1 MSANDNSRKELIM
14 DNRLRLISL
23 IFALSLLALPL
34 VGCEFGSGMTLAVK
48 IDTPKDGSTVNT
60 PTVTVSGLLGGTE
73 RKGAK
78 VKINNGDATVTDDK
92 YSGNVTLTEG
102 KNIITVVATQ
112 GQSRPEEK
120 VTVTYVPAKQ

>member
-1 MSANDNSRKELIM
+1 M

-34 VGCEFGSGMTLAVK
+34 VGCEFGSGMTLTVK

-78 VKINNGDATVTDDK
+78 VKVNNVDVTVNDDK
-92 YSGNVTLTEG
+92 FSANVTLTEG
-102 KNIITVVATQ
+102 KNVINVVATH
-112 GQSRPEEK
+112 GQSKPEEK